1 MVGRLFLTVCIAI
14 SGVLSFAP
22 PALAGLRALD
32 RMMVELAASSA
43 QSAETIRRVYQD
55 HLDILMLREYG
66 ELAGALDNG
75 GLVPLPDQPLRFNIV
90 PRLDGPHPIGE
101 KDLANQS
108 SYTAARAAT
117 IGALLEIASRVKSG
131 PVEITSLVRHSD
143 YQEELRTTNPNAITS
158 VPVHTMGLAADI
170 GLVNTPLET
179 IYEIRDV
186 LRRMQDDGDILF
198 IGERRQLV
206 FHVVPHPSR
215 RPGPGLR
222 RGFLLAFCAGALG
235 GEAAIF
241 ALDPGDPV
249 AEPGHDGVGAGQV
262 LSAEVSRSD
271 AVLVEHLVRL
281 VPVPLLGERDGAQE
295 MHLLGDRGEA
305 LGEALLVAET
315 EIGLLGEHGRERAE
329 QEQCRLDGERLQP
342 PLDVGER
349 PL

>member
-1 MVGRLFLTVCIAI
+1 ML
-14 SGVLSFAP
+14 
-22 PALAGLRALD
+22 
-32 RMMVELAASSA
+32 ELAPDSA

-55 HLDILMLREYG
+55 HLDILRLREYG

-75 GLVPLPDQPLRFNIV
+75 GLVPLPEQPLRFNIV

-158 VPVHTMGLAADI
+158 VPVHTMGLAVDI

-186 LRRMQDDGDILF
+186 LRRMQDEGDILF

-215 RPGPGLR
+215 LGYFNDVYVRAVGAPLTSR
-222 RGFLLAFCAGALG
+222 SAGAH
-235 GEAAIF
+235 AF
-241 ALDPGDPV
+241 LDAPRLLPERL
-249 AEPGHDGVGAGQV
+249 APQV
-262 LSAEVSRSD
+262 T
-271 AVLVEHLVRL
+271 
-281 VPVPLLGERDGAQE
+281 
-295 MHLLGDRGEA
+295 
-305 LGEALLVAET
+305 T
-315 EIGLLGEHGRERAE
+315 EIIAMLPAEGPIQNLWVEPPAEKAPAAE
-329 QEQCRLDGERLQP
+329 QPQSRLTIALAEMQAYWREMSGARWLAIVIAAM
-342 PLDVGER
+342 LSSLLFARR
-349 PL
+349 PAVATIFDRSA

>member
-1 MVGRLFLTVCIAI
+1 MVGRLSLIVCIAI
-14 SGVLSFAP
+14 TGVFSVAP

-55 HLDILMLREYG
+55 HLDILLLREYG

-75 GLVPLPDQPLRFNIV
+75 GLVPLPEQPLRFNIV

-215 RPGPGLR
+215 LGHFNDVYLR
-222 RGFLLAFCAGALG
+222 ALG
-235 GEAAIF
+235 AP
-241 ALDPGDPV
+241 LT
-249 AEPGHDGVGAGQV
+249 
-262 LSAEVSRSD
+262 SRSAAAHAFLD
-271 AVLVEHLVRL
+271 APRLLPGRLTPQVTAEIIAMLPAEGPIQNLWVESTGEPAPAIDAPQSRMTIALATMRVYWREMSGARWLAILV
-281 VPVPLLGERDGAQE
+281 
-295 MHLLGDRGEA
+295 A
-305 LGEALLVAET
+305 LMASSLLVA
-315 EIGLLGEHGRERAE
+315 R
-329 QEQCRLDGERLQP
+329 
-342 PLDVGER
+342 R
-349 PL
+349 PAVATLFDRSA

>member
-1 MVGRLFLTVCIAI
+1 MVGRLSLTVCIAI
-14 SGVLSFAP
+14 TGVLSLAP
-22 PALAGLRALD
+22 PASAGLRALD

-55 HLDILMLREYG
+55 HLDILLLREYG
-66 ELAGALDNG
+66 ELTGALDNG
-75 GLVPLPDQPLRFNIV
+75 GLVPLPEQPLRFNIV

-101 KDLANQS
+101 KDLENQT

-158 VPVHTMGLAADI
+158 VPVHTMGLAVDI

-186 LRRMQDDGDILF
+186 LRRMQDEGDILF

-215 RPGPGLR
+215 LGHFNDVYLR
-222 RGFLLAFCAGALG
+222 AVGAPLTSRSAGAH
-235 GEAAIF
+235 AF
-241 ALDPGDPV
+241 LDAPRLLPDRLAP
-249 AEPGHDGVGAGQV
+249 QV
-262 LSAEVSRSD
+262 T
-271 AVLVEHLVRL
+271 
-281 VPVPLLGERDGAQE
+281 
-295 MHLLGDRGEA
+295 
-305 LGEALLVAET
+305 T
-315 EIGLLGEHGRERAE
+315 EIIAMLPAEGPIQNLWVDSPAEEAPAAE
-329 QEQCRLDGERLQP
+329 QPQSRLTIALAEMRAYWREMSGARWLAIVIAAMMSSLLFTRRP
-342 PLDVGER
+342 AVATILDR
-349 PL
+349 SA